1 MTVYG
6 PAVTRPRSGTA
17 RRVLAVPRAV
27 LGFIGLTAVLIG
39 LLAMH
44 VWAGGHGPTAVHG
57 LHAPPVYVSAPG
69 QPPKALEQP
78 PMALEQPPMAL
89 EQPPTAAEVSSDHAG
104 HDGIGPTNSKTP
116 HDSTAE
122 MGLCVLAF
130 MVVALLLFLL
140 PAGSVIP
147 GSFLLRG
154 LPLVP
159 LVPQLNPVPSL
170 IRLCISRT

>member
-6 PAVTRPRSGTA
+6 AAVTRPRSGTA

-57 LHAPPVYVSAPG
+57 LHAPPVYVSAPE
-69 QPPKALEQP
+69 QPPK
-78 PMALEQPPMAL
+78 ALEQPPMAL
-89 EQPPTAAEVSSDHAG
+89 EQPPTAAEVPSDHAG
-104 HDGIGPTNSKTP
+104 HDGTGPTHSKTP
-116 HDSTAE
+116 HDNTAE

-130 MVVALLLFLL
+130 MVVTLLLFLL

-154 LPLVP
+154 VP
-159 LVPQLNPVPSL
+159 LIPLLPQLNPVPSL

>member
-1 MTVYG
+1 M
-6 PAVTRPRSGTA
+6 TRPRSGTA

-57 LHAPPVYVSAPG
+57 LHAPPVYVSAPE
-69 QPPKALEQP
+69 QPPK
-78 PMALEQPPMAL
+78 ALEQPPMAL
-89 EQPPTAAEVSSDHAG
+89 EQPPTAAEVPSDHAG
-104 HDGIGPTNSKTP
+104 HDGTGPTHSKTP